1 MNIYKKSWNAPE
13 NKPDIREL
21 SRILYCI
28 KVLPFNTTWL
38 FYKPR
43 KITIYYDDSTV
54 HIAVGGISVTSQ
66 LWKVSVN
73 HKTLLIN
80 IYKKMGEKGIKYKI
94 YPRTL
99 NGS

>member
-13 NKPDIREL
+13 NKPDNREL

-38 FYKPR
+38 FYKSR

-66 LWKVSVN
+66 LGKV
-73 HKTLLIN
+73 
-80 IYKKMGEKGIKYKI
+80 YKI
-94 YPRTL
+94 PFSKEFKVKSILPGLRKWW
-99 NGS
+99 